1 MSIVPRPL
9 IDEIAEGRCLPFIG
23 AGFSAN
29 ARLPGGETMPTW
41 AGLTKALAD
50 TGSIDDGEGPDVAEE
65 YERHFGRVGLI
76 DAVRRSLHSDTARPG
91 RAHSAFAQ
99 LPFDTVYTTNFD
111 LLLEDAC
118 SEVRRPFRSLVGE
131 LQLPFHAG
139 LLATNIVKMH
149 GDLRH
154 EEHVVITRSDY
165 EGFLTMYPV
174 IATHLSAMLITRTAL
189 FVGYSRTDPDFQ
201 QIVQVVR
208 SRLGRFQRMSYL
220 LQFDAAP
227 DEIDTALDDQI
238 HVISLVPA
246 TAGGRDGAL
255 ADFFSEIQA
264 TIDKRAGATL
274 RERRPDAF
282 EAGVTAIAL
291 SNVLDQPSGVRV
303 LEGSSHMCFVMMPF
317 GREFDVVYYEGI
329 APVAAEAGLTPVRAD
344 EIVVGGMIV
353 EQIRTAIQN
362 SRLCVAD
369 VTGAN
374 PNVMYEV
381 GIAQT
386 MGKSVVLL
394 CQVAETLPFDVA
406 SFRVITYEPGNMDQL
421 SLTLRPFLLAALEEG
436 KFDEAGRLVHLGM
449 YAPAVSVLSVLLEQ
463 TLRRQVITEGLLVG
477 PDEVRRLGLGQL
489 VRRLSETGKFSD
501 VPSQDLQHAIEL
513 RNATVHGAK
522 EPSRQDAEFMLELV
536 RNIVRRPGSSMSGSV
551 VAGIDAG
558 VPSSARGAAASAP
571 I

>member
-1 MSIVPRPL
+1 MSMAPKPL

-29 ARLPGGETMPTW
+29 ARLPGQETMPTW
-41 AGLTKALAD
+41 AGLTKALAE
-50 TGSIDDGEGPDVAEE
+50 TGLIDDGEGPDVAEQ
-65 YERHFGRVGLI
+65 YERRFGRVGLI

-91 RAHSAFAQ
+91 RAHSAFAR

-118 SEVRRPFRSLVGE
+118 LEVRLPFRSLVGE

-165 EGFLTMYPV
+165 EGFLTTYPV
-174 IATHLSAMLITRTAL
+174 VATHLSAMLITRTAL

-201 QIVQVVR
+201 QILEVVR

-220 LQFDAAP
+220 LQFDAAA
-227 DEIDTALDDQI
+227 DEIDAALDDQL
-238 HVISLVPA
+238 HVISFESASPR
-246 TAGGRDGAL
+246 GRDGAL
-255 ADFFSEIQA
+255 ADFFLEIQT
-264 TIDKRAGATL
+264 TIDKRAAATL
-274 RERRPDAF
+274 RDRRPDAF
-282 EAGVTAIAL
+282 DPDVTTLTL
-291 SNVLDQPSGVRV
+291 SKILDEPSGVRV
-303 LEGSSHMCFVMMPF
+303 LEGSSHLCFVMMPF
-317 GREFDVVYYEGI
+317 GREFDVVYHEAI
-329 APVAAEAGLTPVRAD
+329 SPVAAEAGLTPVRSD
-344 EIVVGGMIV
+344 EIAAAGMIV

-362 SRLCVAD
+362 SRLCIAD

-381 GIAQT
+381 GMAQT
-386 MGKSVVLL
+386 MGKSVVLIA
-394 CQVAETLPFDVA
+394 QDATALPFDVA
-406 SFRVITYEPGNMDQL
+406 SLRVIVYEAGNVAEFGRI
-421 SLTLRPFLLAALEEG
+421 LRPFLFATLEEG
-436 KFDEAGRLVHLGM
+436 KFEEADRLVSMGM

-463 TLRRQVITEGLLVG
+463 VLRRHTIAVGLSMG
-477 PDEVRRLGLGQL
+477 DDDKKRMALGQL
-489 VRRLSETGKFSD
+489 VRRLREAGELGEPPLHDF
-501 VPSQDLQHAIEL
+501 QHAIEL

-536 RNIVRRPGSSMSGSV
+536 RHVSRRLGP
-551 VAGIDAG
+551 A
-558 VPSSARGAAASAP
+558 
-571 I
+571 